1 MAFTFLYGSA
11 GAVNAAI
18 AGITGA
24 ASPALNFLYTPAGVI
39 AAEITFFTPF
49 VVRPLLASFAVLPR
63 AQLDVAASLGASPL
77 RVLRSVV
84 MPEAWPALVA
94 GGSLVLL
101 LTLNEFGI
109 VLFTGAKGVITL
121 PVLIYTRGIV
131 TFDLPGAA
139 VIATV
144 QIALSLSLYG
154 AVPAGVRPADERS
167 RKGGHRCCCGAGEVG
182 RSCSAGFALVVL
194 VVFVAPLATV
204 VIAGLAGSW
213 TEALPSD
220 LGFGSTSATRC
231 PGENL
236 ASLSVSLQTAFIAG
250 GLALVLGTWAALA
263 AREAPRWLGRV
274 TDAVFHLPI
283 AVPSVAIGLGLLIA
297 FNSRPLLLGGTRWIV
312 ILAHAVLVLAFAFSA
327 VSAALD
333 RLDPAYR
340 QAAESL
346 GAGPGPGAAA
356 GHAAAAAAG
365 ARRRGRAWPSRCR
378 WVSWAPP

>member
-1 MAFTFLYGSA
+1 MTTLLDRPAPAADAQARRAPSGFRAVLWTLAPLLVVLVCAVYPLVRVCLESTKVGDAQWGLSTWSTVLASQMFRDALWRTVAIAVTSTAGCLVLGMFLAIVLAFVPFPGSRVVGRLIDTVLALPSFLITLAFTFLYGTA

-18 AGITGA
+18 ATIAGG

-84 MPEAWPALVA
+84 MPEAWPALMA

-144 QIALSLSLYG
+144 QIALSLMLYG
-154 AVPAGVRPADERS
+154 LYRLVFARLMSGRG
-167 RKGGHRCCCGAGEVG
+167 KGGTD
-182 RSCSAGFALVVL
+182 VV
-194 VVFVAPLATV
+194 V
-204 VIAGLAGSW
+204 
-213 TEALPSD
+213 E
-220 LGFGSTSATRC
+220 
-231 PGENL
+231 
-236 ASLSVSLQTAFIAG
+236 
-250 GLALVLGTWAALA
+250 
-263 AREAPRWLGRV
+263 
-274 TDAVFHLPI
+274 
-283 AVPSVAIGLGLLIA
+283 
-297 FNSRPLLLGGTRWIV
+297 
-312 ILAHAVLVLAFAFSA
+312 
-327 VSAALD
+327 
-333 RLDPAYR
+333 PAK
-340 QAAESL
+340 
-346 GAGPGPGAAA
+346 
-356 GHAAAAAAG
+356 
-365 ARRRGRAWPSRCR
+365 
-378 WVSWAPP
+378 